1 MVTRHQLSAIVRMT
15 QFPFT
20 GQLESLW
27 KLFQSG
33 TKFRIWDTKR
43 HQSHQLSTLLPV
55 DHKLHG
61 AHLKI
66 KWKIFRLN
74 RFMKPP
80 LTCW

>member
-27 KLFQSG
+27 NLFQSG

-61 AHLKI
+61 AHLK
-66 KWKIFRLN
+66 KNGKYSG
-74 RFMKPP
+74 
-80 LTCW
+80 